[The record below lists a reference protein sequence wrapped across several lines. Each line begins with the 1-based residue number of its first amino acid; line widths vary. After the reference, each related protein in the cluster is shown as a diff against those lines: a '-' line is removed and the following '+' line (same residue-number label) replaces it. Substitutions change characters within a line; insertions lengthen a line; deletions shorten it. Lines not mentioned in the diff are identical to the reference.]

1 MKTNYYID
9 YNLESTLLEKEGKRL
24 MIELYYQFGVMLM
37 LLDRLIP
44 SIARERM
51 VVCYCRYKSAS
62 ENDMTRRVAVM
73 CKTTQAT
80 FSRKDNSPKESH
92 LPPNYPSE
100 FFRRF

>member
-1 MKTNYYID
+1 
-9 YNLESTLLEKEGKRL
+9 
-24 MIELYYQFGVMLM
+24 MLM

-80 FSRKDNSPKESH
+80 FSHKDNSPKESQ

-100 FFRRF
+100 YFRRFSVDR